1 MEEEFK
7 AEENK
12 KKAKFN
18 EVQKANAELIQH
30 KVAEPKK
37 RGGRVTIEDD
47 GGAGL

>member
-18 EVQKANAELIQH
+18 EVQKANADLIQH

-37 RGGRVTIEDD
+37 RGRVVQEDD
-47 GGAGL
+47 GGMGL